1 MSMYLDNF
9 RKKLFQG
16 KLFHFKSP
24 VSELVNSVQNWRR
37 AVGLSADSI
46 SVSLLKV
53 PARISQIQETQ
64 NSLTE
69 SVNSQMS
76 MSQSLASSSEE
87 LSASAEKIS
96 SEMSEIAGISE
107 SIMYLSLEEN
117 AKMEGC
123 IETIVRLRE
132 YATELKNANEKSRQ
146 EMQGFFESLSS
157 IRGWLDDIREIAGNT
172 NLLAVNAAIE
182 AAHAKEYGKGFGI
195 ISKEIYNLA
204 VNSKEL
210 MKSVNRSFQDIEQKY
225 RYLRE
230 HTELHIET
238 ANRTISGIEIIKDEL
253 EKTRG
258 FSEQTKQGME
268 NLSRSIIS
276 VKESLD
282 QIKMES
288 ENTANR
294 ASALVS
300 EADMLLQV
308 NERIRDESRGIYGL
322 IEDTVR
328 IISTE
333 NPVWLYEF
341 IRARRNDHIRWVR
354 SVQSAVNEMNAELIP
369 ELNPRNCKMGLWY
382 YAARIINADQ
392 KTIHEKL
399 EAPHSSLHESGRRA
413 KKAIENND
421 RAEAAAAFGE
431 VSRHYSEIAVI
442 FDEYEKFL
450 EKEVFL
456 MKF

>member
-1 MSMYLDNF
+1 MNNPESRSYSRMSMYLDNF

-182 AAHAKEYGKGFGI
+182 AAHAKEYGKGFG
-195 ISKEIYNLA
+195 
-204 VNSKEL
+204 
-210 MKSVNRSFQDIEQKY
+210 
-225 RYLRE
+225 
-230 HTELHIET
+230 
-238 ANRTISGIEIIKDEL
+238 
-253 EKTRG
+253 
-258 FSEQTKQGME
+258 
-268 NLSRSIIS
+268 
-276 VKESLD
+276 
-282 QIKMES
+282 
-288 ENTANR
+288 
-294 ASALVS
+294 
-300 EADMLLQV
+300 
-308 NERIRDESRGIYGL
+308 
-322 IEDTVR
+322 
-328 IISTE
+328 
-333 NPVWLYEF
+333 
-341 IRARRNDHIRWVR
+341 
-354 SVQSAVNEMNAELIP
+354 
-369 ELNPRNCKMGLWY
+369 
-382 YAARIINADQ
+382 
-392 KTIHEKL
+392 
-399 EAPHSSLHESGRRA
+399 
-413 KKAIENND
+413 
-421 RAEAAAAFGE
+421 
-431 VSRHYSEIAVI
+431 
-442 FDEYEKFL
+442 
-450 EKEVFL
+450 
-456 MKF
+456 